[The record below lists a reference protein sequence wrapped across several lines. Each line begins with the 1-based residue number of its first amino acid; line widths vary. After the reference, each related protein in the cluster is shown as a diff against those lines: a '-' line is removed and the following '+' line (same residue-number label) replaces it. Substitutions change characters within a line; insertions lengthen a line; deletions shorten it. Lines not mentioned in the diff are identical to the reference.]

1 MRKLFSA
8 AFSLF
13 LIYQCSS
20 SGARRTESP
29 AEVKTENPAVSASGR
44 NDVQESE
51 FINYRT
57 PVFIDHLGFS
67 VSENPEKMEKK
78 IWKGNIRTDEF
89 KEKNEEI
96 IPAEKIPELRLNIS
110 RDLLKSVKEAKI
122 TYIRPVR
129 LHLTD
134 ISAEPSEAGNA
145 EAQKKDYVSSTVKV
159 EKIRMELFDLDGKPI
174 PSSVTAK
181 SLGKV
186 KKLKLDSSDGNLY
199 FGNNYFIA
207 FKYSKAPGNAE
218 KLILKDENQW
228 RTAVLPVIQT
238 AGKDLSPAE
247 KQLLREAVYTSL
259 LRVNKILTLPR
270 TAYQKLLEEKN
281 LKISEIAGELSVNSV
296 FIIKAEVKDK
306 VWKLQTE
313 IVSASES
320 PIPGYSLN
328 YDLNMEGKTLS
339 SAAAEWETVL
349 TAFYGDPA
357 IRSKISPKTPIDF
370 KDDAAWE
377 KYFQAKELYLSA
389 PNEENLYRAVELLK
403 ETASADPEYSEAIAL
418 QSLAKQKLS
427 LILKSKGAD
436 YKSTEKIRKEGREL
450 ADRSA
455 ALSPNPSAYRSLCIF
470 FWNNRDRMMQYSSL
484 ALDGNGRD
492 ADAKFFFLKG
502 AFLKKMYKLKP
513 DSPEVSQ
520 YYSWNPN
527 SYAANLFLME
537 LNLYH
542 SAADKALDY
551 MNRILKLNELSDLQR
566 FNLQGYV
573 FRTVKKYDLAK
584 TNYSKALEISA
595 ASPEANFGMGQIS
608 LAEGGKEKA
617 RTYFD
622 RLYNG
627 SSLDEK
633 FLAHKGYGDIA
644 ASEGKYDEAVKQ
656 YNTVRHLRKYD
667 EEIVFSTVQALIS
680 GGKKKEARDIL
691 DSVLRSDTDH
701 PEANYFMAAAQEDK
715 SRTEEYLKKSCDS
728 GFKKAC
734 NLK

>member
-1 MRKLFSA
+1 MKQLFSA
-8 AFSLF
+8 LISLCF
-13 LIYQCSS
+13 IYHCTSGAGKRAEPPPEVKKDNLAVS
-20 SGARRTESP
+20 SGR
-29 AEVKTENPAVSASGR
+29 G

-51 FINYRT
+51 FIYYRT
-57 PVFIDHLGFS
+57 PVFIDHLGFAS
-67 VSENPEKMEKK
+67 SENPEKMDKK

-96 IPAEKIPELRLNIS
+96 IPVEKIPEFRLNIS
-110 RDLLKSVKEAKI
+110 RELLKSVKEARL

-129 LHLTD
+129 LFLTD
-134 ISAEPSEAGNA
+134 ISAEPSEAGNS
-145 EAQKKDYVSSTVKV
+145 EVQKKDYVNSVVKV
-159 EKIRMELFDLDGKPI
+159 EKIRLELFDLDGKPV
-174 PSSVTAK
+174 PSSTAAK

-186 KKLKLDSSDGNLY
+186 KKLKLDQNDGHLY

-207 FKYSKAPGNAE
+207 FRYAKAPGNAE

-238 AGKDLSPAE
+238 GGKNLSPAE

-270 TAYQKLLEEKN
+270 TPYQKILEERN
-281 LKISEIAGELSVNSV
+281 LKITEFAGELSVNSV
-296 FIIKAEVKDK
+296 FVIKAEVKDSI
-306 VWKLQTE
+306 WKLQTE

-320 PIPGYSLN
+320 AVPGYSLN
-328 YDLNMEGKTLS
+328 YDLNMEGKSLS
-339 SAAAEWETVL
+339 SAASEWETVL

-357 IRSKISPKTPIDF
+357 IRSKTSPKTPIDF
-370 KDDAAWE
+370 REDSAWE
-377 KYFQAKELYLSA
+377 KYYQAKELYLSA
-389 PNEENLYRAVELLK
+389 ATEENLYRSAELLK
-403 ETASADPEYSEAIAL
+403 EAATLDPEYSEALAL
-418 QSLAKQKLS
+418 QSLAKQKLA
-427 LILKSKGAD
+427 LVLKSKGAD
-436 YKSTEKIRKEGREL
+436 YKSTEKIRKDGREL
-450 ADRSA
+450 ADKSA

-470 FWNNRDRMMQYSSL
+470 FWNNRDRMMQFSSL

-492 ADAKFFFLKG
+492 ADAKFYFTRA
-502 AFLKKMYKLKP
+502 AFQKKMYRLRP
-513 DSPEVSQ
+513 DSSELSQ

-527 SYAANLFLME
+527 SFAANHFMME
-537 LNLYH
+537 LSLYH
-542 SAADKALDY
+542 SAGDKAIDY
-551 MNRILKLNELSDLQR
+551 MNKILKLNELSEIQK
-566 FNLQGYV
+566 FNLQGNV
-573 FRTVKKYDLAK
+573 FRAVKKFDLAK
-584 TNYSKALEISA
+584 ANYSKALELSPG
-595 ASPEANFGMGQIS
+595 SPEANFGMGEIS

-617 RTYFD
+617 RSYFD
-622 RLYNG
+622 RLYAG

-644 ASEGKYDEAVKQ
+644 ASEGKYDEAVRQ

-691 DSVLRSDTDH
+691 DSVLRSDSDH
-701 PEANYFMAAAQEDK
+701 PEANYLMAAANEDK
-715 SRTEEYLKKSCDS
+715 SRTEEYLKKSCES